1 MKKIIL
7 SIALLASAGFFF
19 SACEKEEEEV
29 IFDKAN
35 VKAGTLAISASSLV
49 FDKADDAKTA
59 VTFTLTKADFGYPAG
74 IDYKLQVGR
83 KGTDFK
89 GANETSLANAL
100 EKKFTV
106 KEFNAL
112 AINAGALPG
121 SGNDFEARVIASIA
135 TGQPTAT
142 SNVVSFSVAPYFAL
156 LNYPKVYVPG
166 GYQGWDPAK
175 DNVEALASIEF
186 DNENYEGYINLTEA
200 KNEFKITPEPT
211 WAADWGDEAKAG
223 NTGKLKEKGE
233 NIIADGAGYYFIKMS
248 VPKLTYSVTKTA
260 WGIIGD
266 ATPTGWDKDTD
277 MTYNTANKTWSI
289 KIDLIGG
296 KNIKFRANDDWAI
309 NYGDGAKD
317 GSTNPDG
324 FADFD
329 AKDIKIAESGNYTV
343 TLNLSNP
350 GNYTYSIKKN

>member
-7 SIALLASAGFFF
+7 SIALLATVGFFF
-19 SACEKEEEEV
+19 SACEKDEEIV
-29 IFDKAN
+29 AFDKAN
-35 VKAGTLAISASSLV
+35 VKAGTLAISATSLTL
-49 FDKADDAKTA
+49 DKADDAKTI

-74 IDYKLQVGR
+74 IDYKLQIGK

-89 GANETSLANAL
+89 GASETALANAL

-106 KEFNAL
+106 KDFNSL

-135 TGQPTAT
+135 TGQPTVT
-142 SNVVSFSVAPYFAL
+142 SNVVSFSIVPYFAL

-166 GYQGWDPAK
+166 DYQNWTPATAE
-175 DNVEALASIEF
+175 VLASIDFGYE
-186 DNENYEGYINLTEA
+186 DYEGYINFTNP
-200 KNEFKITPEPT
+200 KTNFKITPEPT
-211 WAADWGDEAKAG
+211 WDADWGDEMKAG
-223 NTGKLKEKGE
+223 NTGKLKEKGSD
-233 NIIADGAGYYFIKMS
+233 IVADGAGYYFIKMS

-260 WGIIGD
+260 WGVIGD

-277 MTYNTANKTWSI
+277 MTYDAASKTWNI

-296 KNIKFRANDDWAI
+296 KNLKFRANDDWAI

-324 FADFD
+324 FLDFD
-329 AKDIKIAESGNYTV
+329 AKDIKIIDSGNYSIS
-343 TLNLSNP
+343 LNLSNP